1 MKNLNFKLIA
11 VLVVLAVFVSS
22 CGKDGGRVKG
32 DGPIVSQSFDL
43 PTINGIALSID
54 AEVILTEGESQEV
67 RIEAQ
72 QNIIN
77 NIEKYVSNG
86 IWNIDF
92 YNNVGSHASI
102 RIFVTS
108 KVLDYA
114 SISGSGYIHTENT
127 YTDTTN
133 LYLKISG
140 SGNISVQTIADL
152 IESDISGSGE
162 IRANGSANEHRINIS
177 GSGSIKAFGLETKNT
192 SVDISGSGNSE
203 VFANDFLD
211 VKISGS
217 GSVFY
222 MGNPQINVNISG
234 SGGVVDSN

>member
-1 MKNLNFKLIA
+1 MKNYSLKIITGLILLA
-11 VLVVLAVFVSS
+11 VLISS

-43 PTINGIALSID
+43 PSINGVALNID
-54 AEVILTEGESQEV
+54 AEVILTEGDSQVV

-77 NIEKYVSNG
+77 NIEKYVNNG
-86 IWNIDF
+86 IWSIDF
-92 YNNVGSHASI
+92 YNNVGSHSSI
-102 RIFVTS
+102 RIYITS
-108 KVLDYA
+108 ELLDYA
-114 SISGSGYIHTENT
+114 SISGSGLIRTQNT

-140 SGNISVQTIADL
+140 SGNISVSSISQL
-152 IESDISGSGE
+152 IES
-162 IRANGSANEHRINIS
+162 NIS
-177 GSGSIKAFGLETKNT
+177 GSGQITADGSAHEHRIYISGSGSVRAFGLETDIT
-192 SVDISGSGNSE
+192 DVDISGSGNSE
-203 VFANDFLD
+203 VFVNDELY

-222 MGNPQINVNISG
+222 KGNPQISVNISG